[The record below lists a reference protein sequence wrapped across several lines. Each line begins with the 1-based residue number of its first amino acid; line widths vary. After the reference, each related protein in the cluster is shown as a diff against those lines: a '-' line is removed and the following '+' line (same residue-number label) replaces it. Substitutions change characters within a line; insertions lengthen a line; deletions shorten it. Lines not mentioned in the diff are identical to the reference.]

1 MPEWIANV
9 YRQRIFSMCIAD
21 VGELRR
27 NGIKRFIPGDFL
39 PAIGGFFHGVAQA
52 LGIFVD
58 VIEGL

>member
-39 PAIGGFFHGVAQA
+39 PAIGGFFLPGGVSARY
-52 LGIFVD
+52 LHRYS
-58 VIEGL
+58 